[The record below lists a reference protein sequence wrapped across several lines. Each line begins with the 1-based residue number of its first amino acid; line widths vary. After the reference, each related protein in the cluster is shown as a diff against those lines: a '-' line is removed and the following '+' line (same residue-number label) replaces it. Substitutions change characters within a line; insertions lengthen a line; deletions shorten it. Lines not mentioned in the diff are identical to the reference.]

1 MKLYENHTICN
12 IDIYF
17 NNADITN
24 LGFILRHFEL
34 FYLNTLG
41 FLTTQ
46 YNLFWILACYRK
58 GVLDTTICD
67 QVCQWLATGRWFS
80 PGTLVSP
87 TNKTNITEIL
97 LKVGLNTI
105 TPLACYKSVHE
116 ILLMLHSTDSYI
128 MLKTNDFW
136 RDDDQHAKLDFIVLT
151 HWNKSLVDMLLNLG
165 HIILILS
172 QSVFVFTPHSCT
184 DSVWSSPTNM
194 FFKTILRGRHGR
206 DRMVVRFT
214 TNCAFSAY
222 HH

>member
-17 NNADITN
+17 NNSDITN

-46 YNLFWILACYRK
+46 YHLFWILACYRK
-58 GVLDTTICD
+58 DVLDTRICD
-67 QVCQWLATGRWFS
+67 KVCQWLATGRWFS

-87 TNKTNITEIL
+87 TNTTDITEIL
-97 LKVGLNTI
+97 LQICSWDSLNVPCY
-105 TPLACYKSVHE
+105 TPLMAVENKW
-116 ILLMLHSTDSYI
+116 LLKRWWPTCQVGFYSANP
-128 MLKTNDFW
+128 LK
-136 RDDDQHAKLDFIVLT
+136 QQ
-151 HWNKSLVDMLLNLG
+151 SQVDMLLNLG

-172 QSVFVFTPHSCT
+172 QSVFVFNPHSCT